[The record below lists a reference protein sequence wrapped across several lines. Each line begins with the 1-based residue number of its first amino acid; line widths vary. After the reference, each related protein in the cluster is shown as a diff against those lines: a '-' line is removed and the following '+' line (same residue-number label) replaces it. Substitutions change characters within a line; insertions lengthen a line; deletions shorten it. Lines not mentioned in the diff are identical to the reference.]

1 MAHMLGHCTLR
12 MNIGHCALCCSLLN
26 LVLVLNKTIAD
37 CESISPIINTTNRWF
52 VAVVSPQDTTAEMA
66 EHSKDLDTLKSL
78 SKELCP
84 INPEASKAQIQGK
97 LDSLTNDYSSL
108 KDIVKE
114 K

>member
-1 MAHMLGHCTLR
+1 MKVAHCT
-12 MNIGHCALCCSLLN
+12 LCCSLLN

-37 CESISPIINTTNRWF
+37 RKSTSPIINTMNRWF
-52 VAVVSPQDTTAEMA
+52 VAVASPQDTTAEMA
-66 EHSKDLDTLKSL
+66 EHSKDLDMLKSL

-84 INPEASKAQIQGK
+84 INPEASKAQIQGR
-97 LDSLTNDYSSL
+97 LDSLASDYSTL